1 LNKLY
6 TFVRIGRLVLN
17 ICKLIGQKQ
26 VMRYRYFFLLL
37 IFLPGFVKSQD
48 YSRHNWYFGNST
60 QALRF
65 DVRTNAVQRISKQLP
80 QPFGTGGSL
89 TVTDHTNRNLLFYSD
104 GATIYDVTGTEMFN
118 GQALGGSTSENQ
130 PVVACPV
137 PGQNNQYYVFIRQA
151 SNTVLVSTVNMNI
164 GGTFPAPPTGDV
176 TSRNQPVGTG
186 ITNATEA
193 MMVIPA
199 DNGTDYWL
207 ITQQA
212 GTGSFIVTSVTSL
225 GFTQLPPVNIG
236 ISFSASHLAYHAAS
250 GRIAVTPTEASE
262 NVLILNFNDITGA
275 LSLNQI
281 LFNTSVAATTQPAYY
296 DVEWSLTGQ
305 YLYFS
310 RTGDAG
316 VNANILQLDLDTP
329 SASTQII
336 NTPSF
341 FRSWGLQQAPDS
353 TIYHLYQSVNGGPFL
368 LGQINQI
375 DSAANLVTY
384 RPQLFAGNV
393 NFNATQFSSFAPSR
407 EITLTV
413 TFTSQGNC
421 SNANTTFYP
430 TVTPAADSLVWN
442 FNDGSAPVTAWS
454 PVHQFTAGGTFN
466 VQVTAFLSGE
476 TATFSAPVIV
486 TQFDLQISLVQDTTA
501 CCCELPFPST
511 IGCTFSCERFEVT
524 ASVSGGTPTST
535 QWYGPAG
542 ELAGQTSLTLQPDSA
557 GYYYVVVTDASG
569 CSTHAGVNIR
579 EYGVQEQ
586 RANFWYFGNRAGIDF
601 NTGAVPVSNTVMNA
615 PEGCAI
621 ICDRNGQT
629 IFFTDGNTVWD
640 RDFNVLANTIG
651 GDVASTQS
659 SLIVPVAGDE
669 TLYYIFTTQE
679 IFGSGTFEVRYSL
692 YDLKENNGSGAIV
705 QQSVPL
711 FSRSTERI
719 TGNQNWVIV
728 HEFGNNRFR
737 AYRVTAQGIENPV
750 ISSVGSDHQ
759 LTIRENGEG
768 YMKLGPFNRLAV
780 ALSTPGTTPANSV
793 EVFDFV
799 DSTGV
804 VTNLRTVNTR
814 QNTGQVYG
822 LEFSPGGNKLYASVT
837 GATSQ
842 IVEFAFDSLAIPYFK
857 GVIGTEN
864 QTLGAIQLA
873 PNGQIYVA
881 AQNQNT
887 LGIIVPVEDTTQ
899 VSVFNPASF
908 GLFSGTSSRLGLPN
922 FIQNLSTPTQ
932 GPSIQVDGF
941 CLGSV
946 TSFTGSGTD
955 NIDELTWFFGDG
967 ESFIGD
973 TATHIYDAPGD
984 YTVTLRIT
992 NRCGLLLELT
1002 QDITINA
1009 PPDNPTFLPVGVPQP
1024 AICSGS
1030 LLLEAL
1036 PLPVPNGYTYA
1047 WTTGETTRTIAV
1059 TRPLRVGVTITD
1071 ANGCTSAGSIIVSD
1085 TRPQVDLGPD
1095 QNICQNTTLP
1105 FLDAQNPGSNYS
1117 WTVNGG
1123 SPSTGQTRQV
1133 ITTSTG
1139 IFTYS
1144 VTVTDP
1150 ITLCT
1155 AQDDVIFTVNAT
1167 PVFTAASIDATGC
1180 FTNDGQI
1187 NLSIT
1192 NPPSTFSYFITGPV
1206 PSSQSDIVVPPT
1218 FNQNI
1223 VGLTSGSYG
1232 VRVLDQLSGCQQ
1244 ASSVGIGTSVIS
1256 VSATAV
1262 GVCDPITMAVTHNLG
1277 AQAFSYRVLDAALTI
1292 LDNGASAVRASPF
1305 NTNTIPSGNTYTVE
1319 LRRTSDNCLG
1329 TANLT
1334 INQAATL
1341 TINGFSTACAPG
1353 GLTQVTVDAPG
1364 ATAFTWTKTS
1374 GGANIVP
1381 PANLQSVVISTGNI
1395 GLTVLVD
1402 DGPAGLCP
1410 ATGIFNATGSAPFTA
1425 TLVQSDAC
1433 ADIVT
1438 LTANPAGNFTYL
1450 WTRNPAP
1457 DPIGGRNLQLSTADD
1472 NANYGITVRDITSG
1486 CTSTANIT
1494 VAVVGEL
1501 RVALTTTPPC
1511 EGNLFTLT
1519 ATPSQT
1525 PDAFEWLFNR
1535 NNITGANLLTYND
1548 TRNGVYTFSFSRRTC
1563 TAADSIRIISSPLT
1577 PGSLND
1583 QYLICND
1590 PANPDPTTKEVLLNA
1605 GNGFTSYNWF
1615 KNGNPENVTTQ
1626 TYTATEP
1633 GVYAVEL
1640 INNFGCPSSDET
1652 TLLLECE
1659 PSIVAP
1665 TAFRPS
1671 SNVAEN
1677 SSFFIY
1683 SFFVANEGFE
1693 VFIFNRWGEMIYQT
1707 NERDFRWNGTNKN
1720 GVLLPA
1726 GTYTYV
1732 VKYRSSFKPELGILE
1747 KRGGVVLVR

>member
-1 LNKLY
+1 
-6 TFVRIGRLVLN
+6 
-17 ICKLIGQKQ
+17 
-26 VMRYRYFFLLL
+26 MRYKYFFLLFVL
-37 IFLPGFVKSQD
+37 LPGFLKSQD
-48 YSRHNWYFGNST
+48 FSRHNWYFGNST
-60 QALRF
+60 EALRF
-65 DVRTNAVQRISKQLP
+65 DVRTNAAQRINKNLP
-80 QPFGTGGSL
+80 QPFGTGGSV

-104 GATIYDVTGTEMFN
+104 GANIYDVTGTEMFN
-118 GQALGGSTSENQ
+118 GQALGGSSSENQ

-137 PGQNNQYYVFIRQA
+137 PGQSNQFYVFIRNA
-151 SNTVLVSTVNMNI
+151 ANSVLVSTVDMNI

-176 TSRNQPVGTG
+176 TSRNQVVGPG
-186 ITNATEA
+186 INNATDA
-193 MMVIPA
+193 MIIIPA
-199 DNGTDYWL
+199 DNGTDYFL
-207 ITQQA
+207 ITQQS
-212 GTGSFIVTSVTSL
+212 GTGSFIVTSITST
-225 GFTQLPPVNIG
+225 GFNQLPAVNVG
-236 ISFSASHLAYHAAS
+236 LSFSASHFSYHATS
-250 GRIAVTPTEASE
+250 GRLAVTPTEASE
-262 NVLILNFNDITGA
+262 NVLILDFDDISGA

-281 LFNTSVAATTQPAYY
+281 LFNTSVAVTTQPAYY
-296 DVEWSLTGQ
+296 DVEWSNTGQ

-316 VNANILQLDLDTP
+316 VNANILQLDLNTP
-329 SASTQII
+329 NASTQTI
-336 NTPSF
+336 NTPAF

-384 RPQLFAGNV
+384 NPQLFAGNI
-393 NFNATQFSSFAPSR
+393 NFNATQFSSFSPRR
-407 EITLTV
+407 EINLTV

-442 FNDGSAPVTAWS
+442 FNDGSPAVTAWS

-476 TATFSAPVIV
+476 TATFEAPVTII
-486 TQFDLQISLVQDTTA
+486 QFDLQLSLVQDTTA
-501 CCCELPFPST
+501 CCCELPFPKT
-511 IGCTFSCERFEVT
+511 AGCTFSCQRFSVT

-542 ELAGQTSLTLQPDSA
+542 ELVGQNSLTLQPDSA
-557 GYYYVVVTDASG
+557 GYYYVVVTDVNG
-569 CSTHAGVNIR
+569 CSTYAGVNIR
-579 EYGVQEQ
+579 EYGLQEQ

-601 NTGAVPVSNTVMNA
+601 NNGAVPVSNTVMNA

-640 RDFNVLANTIG
+640 RDFNVLANSIG
-651 GDVASTQS
+651 GDINATQS
-659 SLIVPVAGDE
+659 SLIIPVAGDE

-679 IFGSGTFEVRYSL
+679 VFGTGTFELRYSL
-692 YDLKENNGSGAIV
+692 FDLKENDGAGAIV
-705 QQSVPL
+705 QQAVPL

-719 TGNQNWVIV
+719 TGNQNWVIA

-737 AYRVTAQGIENPV
+737 AYQVTAQGISNPV
-750 ISSVGSDHQ
+750 ISSIGSDHQ
-759 LTIRENGEG
+759 LTIKENGEG

-780 ALSTPGTTPANSV
+780 ALSTPNATPSNIV

-804 VTNLRTVNTR
+804 VTNLRTLNTR

-822 LEFSPGGNKLYASVT
+822 LEFSPAGNKLYASVT
-837 GATSQ
+837 GANSQ
-842 IVEFAFDSLAIPYFK
+842 IVEFAFDSLARPYFK
-857 GVIGTEN
+857 GVIGNIN
-864 QTLGAIQLA
+864 QNLGAIQIA
-873 PNGQIYVA
+873 PDGQLYVA
-881 AQNQNT
+881 SQNQTT
-887 LGIIVPVEDTTQ
+887 LGIIQPVEDTTQ
-899 VSVFNPASF
+899 VSIFNPSARALL
-908 GLFSGTSSRLGLPN
+908 GGTNSRLGLPN
-922 FIQNLSTPTQ
+922 FIQSLSA
-932 GPSIQVDGF
+932 PSQQPGIQVSGF
-941 CLGSV
+941 CLGSPTV
-946 TSFTGSGTD
+946 FLGSGTD

-967 ESFIGD
+967 ESAVGD
-973 TATHIYDAPGD
+973 STSHTYDAPGD

-992 NRCGLLLELT
+992 NRCGILIELT
-1002 QDITINA
+1002 QEITINP
-1009 PPDNPTFLPVGVPQP
+1009 PPDDPTFLPAGVPQP
-1024 AICSGS
+1024 AICTGS

-1036 PLPVPNGYTYA
+1036 PLPVPNGYTYL
-1047 WTTGETTRTIAV
+1047 WTTGETTRTINV

-1071 ANGCTSAGSIIVSD
+1071 VNGCTSNGSIIVSD

-1095 QNICQNTTLP
+1095 LNICQNTALP
-1105 FLDAQNPGSNYS
+1105 FLDAQNPGSTYS

-1133 ITTSTG
+1133 ITTTTG
-1139 IFTYS
+1139 VFTYS

-1155 AQDDVIFTVNAT
+1155 AQDEATFTINSI
-1167 PVFTAASIDATGC
+1167 PVFTAAGIDATGC

-1192 NPPSTFSYFITGPV
+1192 NPPSTFSYFVTGPV
-1206 PSSQSDIVVPPT
+1206 PSSQTDIVVPPT
-1218 FNQNI
+1218 FNQTI
-1223 VGLTSGSYG
+1223 AGLASGSYG
-1232 VRVLDQLSGCQQ
+1232 VRVLDQLTNCQL
-1244 ASSVGIGTSVIS
+1244 SNSIGIGNSVIT
-1256 VSATAV
+1256 VSASAV
-1262 GVCDPITMAVTHNLG
+1262 GVCDPINLSVTHNLA
-1277 AQAFSYRVLDAALTI
+1277 AQPFSYRVVDAGLNI
-1292 LDNGASAVRASPF
+1292 FDNGASAVRPTPF

-1329 TANLT
+1329 TANVT

-1341 TINGFSTACAPG
+1341 AINGFSTACAPG
-1353 GLTQVTVDAPG
+1353 GLTQITVDAPG

-1374 GGANIVP
+1374 GGANIIP
-1381 PANLQSVVISTGNI
+1381 PANLQSIVISTGSI
-1395 GLTVLVD
+1395 GLTVSVD
-1402 DGPAGLCP
+1402 DGPGGLCP

-1425 TLVQSDAC
+1425 TLVQSDEC
-1433 ADIVT
+1433 EDVVT
-1438 LTANPAGNFTYL
+1438 LTASPAGSFTYL
-1450 WTRNPAP
+1450 WTRNPTP
-1457 DPIGGRNLQLSTADD
+1457 DPIGGRTLQLTTADD
-1472 NANYGITVRDITSG
+1472 NANYGVTVRDVTSG
-1486 CTSTANIT
+1486 CTSATNLT
-1494 VAVVGEL
+1494 VAIVGNL
-1501 RVALTTTPPC
+1501 SVGLTTTPPC

-1519 ATPSQT
+1519 AAPSQT
-1525 PDAFEWLFNR
+1525 PDAFEWLFNK
-1535 NNITGANLLTYND
+1535 NTITGANQLTYAD
-1548 TRNGVYTFSFSRRTC
+1548 SRNGVYTFSFTRRTC
-1563 TAADSIRIISSPLT
+1563 SAADSIRIVSAPLT
-1577 PGSLND
+1577 QGNLND

-1590 PANPDPTTKEVLLNA
+1590 PANPDPNSREVLLDA
-1605 GNGFTSYNWF
+1605 GNGFISFNWF

-1640 INNFGCPSSDET
+1640 VNNFGCPSSDET
-1652 TLLLECE
+1652 TLLLECD
-1659 PSIVAP
+1659 PRIVAP
-1665 TAFRPS
+1665 TAFRPG

-1683 SFFVANEGFE
+1683 SFFVATEGFE
-1693 VFIFNRWGEMIYQT
+1693 VFVFNRWGEMVYQT
-1707 NERDFRWNGTNKN
+1707 NQRDFRWNGTNKN
-1720 GVLLPA
+1720 GTLLPA